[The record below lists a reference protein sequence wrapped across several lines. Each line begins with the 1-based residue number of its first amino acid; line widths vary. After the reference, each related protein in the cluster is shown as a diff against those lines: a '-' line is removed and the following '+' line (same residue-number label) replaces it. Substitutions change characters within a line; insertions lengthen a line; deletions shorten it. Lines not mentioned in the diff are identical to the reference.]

1 MGKIRNLFTNK
12 EVEGAVDSA
21 KREDGTINYRLMA
34 DILSDN
40 THGTKVTRQLAKYW
54 ARQFSTRKK
63 NGEAYE
69 TLVQANKELKASR
82 KLRTPDRY
90 EDLAALPMPASD
102 HHSILV
108 IPDTHAPY
116 EHPDTLEFL
125 AAVAARYRPDTV
137 VHLGDEAD
145 KHAMSFHMSDPNL
158 DSAGM
163 ELEKARVFMAKL
175 HAMFPVMRL
184 CHSNHGS
191 MHFRKAHS
199 HGIPVQYL
207 RTYREVFFPQGG
219 GERWEWQHTHVLEL
233 PNGEQVAFK
242 HQPAGVVL
250 GDAAHERMNL
260 VCGHLH
266 GKMSIEYARNTHEQY
281 WAAQGGC
288 LVDEGSRAFS
298 YGKESKYKPALGC
311 LVIIEGVPQI
321 VPMQTNSEGRWIG
334 KI

>member
-12 EVEGAVDSA
+12 EVEDAVDSA

-288 LVDEGSRAFS
+288 LVDEDSRAFS

>member
-1 MGKIRNLFTNK
+1 MGKLRSLYK
-12 EVEGAVDSA
+12 DSEVLDAIEQATDEKGHV
-21 KREDGTINYRLMA
+21 NYNEMA
-34 DILSDN
+34 RILSAHPVGKKVSRQIARYW
-40 THGTKVTRQLAKYW
+40 HG
-54 ARQFSTRKK
+54 QFETTKK
-63 NGEAYE
+63 NGDYYQS
-69 TLVQANKELKASR
+69 LLPANKRIKEER
-82 KLRTPDRY
+82 KLRSPDRY
-90 EDLAALPMPASD
+90 EDLATVDLPASA
-102 HHSILV
+102 HRSILV

-125 AAVAARYRPDTV
+125 AAVAARYKPDTV

-145 KHAMSFHMSDPNL
+145 KHAMSFHDSDPNL
-158 DSAGM
+158 DSAGA
-163 ELEKARVFMAKL
+163 ELEKARVFMGKL

-191 MHFRKAHS
+191 MHFRKAHA

-207 RTYREVFFPQGG
+207 RTYREVFFPHGG
-219 GERWEWQHTHVLEL
+219 GERWEWRHTHILNL

-242 HQPAGVVL
+242 HQPAGAVL

-288 LVDEGSRAFS
+288 LVDEESRAFS

-311 LVIIEGVPQI
+311 MVIVDGVPQI
-321 VPMQTNSEGRWIG
+321 VPMQTDVSGRWVGHI
-334 KI
+334 

>member
-12 EVEGAVDSA
+12 EVEDAVDSA

-40 THGTKVTRQLAKYW
+40 THGTRVTRQLAKYW

-242 HQPAGVVL
+242 HQPAGAVL

-288 LVDEGSRAFS
+288 LVDEDSRAFS

>member
-12 EVEGAVDSA
+12 EVEDAVDSA

-69 TLVQANKELKASR
+69 TLAQANKELKASR

-90 EDLAALPMPASD
+90 EDLAALPIPASD

-175 HAMFPVMRL
+175 HVMFPVMRL

-242 HQPAGVVL
+242 HQPAGAVL

-266 GKMSIEYARNTHEQY
+266 GKLSIEYARNTHEQY

-288 LVDEGSRAFS
+288 LVDEDSRAFS

-321 VPMQTNSEGRWIG
+321 VPMQTNSDGRWIG

>member
-12 EVEGAVDSA
+12 EVEDAVDSA
-21 KREDGTINYRLMA
+21 KREDGAINYRLMA

-242 HQPAGVVL
+242 HQPAGAVL

-288 LVDEGSRAFS
+288 LVDEDSRAFS

>member
-12 EVEGAVDSA
+12 EVEDAVDSA
-21 KREDGTINYRLMA
+21 KRGDGTINYRLMA

-69 TLVQANKELKASR
+69 TLAQANKELKASR

-90 EDLAALPMPASD
+90 EDLAALPMPESAHRSV
-102 HHSILV
+102 LV

-125 AAVAARYRPDTV
+125 AAVAARFRPDTV

-242 HQPAGVVL
+242 HQPAGAVL

-266 GKMSIEYARNTHEQY
+266 GKLSIEYARNTHEQY

-288 LVDEGSRAFS
+288 LVDEESRAFS

-311 LVIIEGVPQI
+311 LVLIEGVPQI
-321 VPMQTNSEGRWIG
+321 VPMQTNSDGRWVG

>member
-12 EVEGAVDSA
+12 EVEEAVESA
-21 KREDGTINYRLMA
+21 KRADGTINYRLMA
-34 DILSDN
+34 SILSDN
-40 THGTKVTRQLAKYW
+40 THGTTVTRQLAKYW
-54 ARQFSTRKK
+54 AKQFEKRKK

-69 TLVQANKELKASR
+69 TLAIVNRAIKEER

-90 EDLAALPMPASD
+90 EDLAIVPLPDSPHRSV
-102 HHSILV
+102 LV

-145 KHAMSFHMSDPNL
+145 KHALSFHTSDPNL

-163 ELEKARVFMAKL
+163 ELEKARVFMRKL
-175 HAMFPVMRL
+175 HKMFPVMYI

-191 MHFRKAHS
+191 LHFRKAS
-199 HGIPVQYL
+199 AHGIPVQYL
-207 RTYREVFFPQGG
+207 RTYREVFFPNGG
-219 GERWEWQHTHVLEL
+219 GDQWDWQHTHVLEL

-242 HQPAGVVL
+242 HQPAGAVL
-250 GDAAHERMNL
+250 ADAAHERMNL

-266 GKMSIEYARNTHEQY
+266 GKMSVEYARNTHEQY
-281 WAAQGGC
+281 WAVQGGC
-288 LVDEGSRAFS
+288 LIDESSRAFA
-298 YGKESKYKPALGC
+298 YGRESKYKPALGC
-311 LVIIEGVPQI
+311 VVILDGVPHI
-321 VPMQTNSEGRWIG
+321 VPMQTNSDNRWVG

>member
-12 EVEGAVDSA
+12 EVEDAVDSA

-137 VHLGDEAD
+137 IHLGDEAD

-158 DSAGM
+158 DSAGR

-242 HQPAGVVL
+242 HQPAGAVL

-288 LVDEGSRAFS
+288 LVDEDSRAFS

-311 LVIIEGVPQI
+311 LVILEGVPQI
-321 VPMQTNSEGRWIG
+321 IPMQTNSDGRWVG

>member
-12 EVEGAVDSA
+12 EVEDAVDSA

-69 TLVQANKELKASR
+69 TLVRANKELKASR

-242 HQPAGVVL
+242 HQPAGAVL

-266 GKMSIEYARNTHEQY
+266 GKLSIEYARNTHEQY

-288 LVDEGSRAFS
+288 LVDEDSRAFS

>member
-1 MGKIRNLFTNK
+1 MSKLRSLYKDSEVLDAIEQATEGVSVNYNK
-12 EVEGAVDSA
+12 MA
-21 KREDGTINYRLMA
+21 KV
-34 DILSDN
+34 LSCHPN
-40 THGTKVTRQLAKYW
+40 GGKVTRQLARYW
-54 ARQFSTRKK
+54 HGQFTQTKK
-63 NGEAYE
+63 NGEHYQSLLTE
-69 TLVQANKELKASR
+69 NKRR
-82 KLRTPDRY
+82 KEQRKVRSPDRY
-90 EDLAALPMPASD
+90 EDMASVPMPVSANRSV
-102 HHSILV
+102 LV

-125 AAVAARYRPDTV
+125 VAVAVRYKPDTV
-137 VHLGDEAD
+137 MHLGDEAD
-145 KHAMSFHMSDPNL
+145 KHAMSFHDSDPNL

-163 ELEKARVFMAKL
+163 ELEKARVFMGKL
-175 HAMFPVMRL
+175 HKLFPVMRL

-191 MHFRKAHS
+191 MHFRKANA

-207 RTYREVFFPQGG
+207 RTYREVFFPHGG

-233 PNGEQVAFK
+233 PTGDQVAFK
-242 HQPAGVVL
+242 HQPAGSVL
-250 GDAAHERMNL
+250 TDAAHERMNL

-288 LVDEGSRAFS
+288 LVDEGSRAFA

-311 LVIIEGVPQI
+311 MVILEGVPQI
-321 VPMQTNSEGRWIG
+321 IPMLTDAEGRWVG

>member
-1 MGKIRNLFTNK
+1 M
-12 EVEGAVDSA
+12 
-21 KREDGTINYRLMA
+21 
-34 DILSDN
+34 
-40 THGTKVTRQLAKYW
+40 
-54 ARQFSTRKK
+54 
-63 NGEAYE
+63 
-69 TLVQANKELKASR
+69 
-82 KLRTPDRY
+82 
-90 EDLAALPMPASD
+90 
-102 HHSILV
+102 

-125 AAVAARYRPDTV
+125 AAVAARFRPDTV

-145 KHAMSFHMSDPNL
+145 KHAMSFHDSDPNL

-242 HQPAGVVL
+242 HQPAGAVL

-266 GKMSIEYARNTHEQY
+266 GKLSIEYARNTHEQY

-288 LVDEGSRAFS
+288 LVDEDSRAFS

-321 VPMQTNSEGRWIG
+321 VPMQTNSDGRWVG

>member
-1 MGKIRNLFTNK
+1 MGKLRSLYK
-12 EVEGAVDSA
+12 DSEVLAAIEQATDEKGNVNHN
-21 KREDGTINYRLMA
+21 EMA
-34 DILSDN
+34 RILSA
-40 THGTKVTRQLAKYW
+40 HPVGKKVSRQLARYW
-54 ARQFSTRKK
+54 HSQFTTRKK
-63 NGEAYE
+63 NGDYYQS
-69 TLVQANKELKASR
+69 LLPANKAGKEAR
-82 KLRTPDRY
+82 KLRKPDRY
-90 EDLAALPMPASD
+90 EDRAVVALPSSA

-125 AAVAARYRPDTV
+125 AAVAARHKVDTV

-145 KHAMSFHMSDPNL
+145 KHAMSFHDSDPNL
-158 DSAGM
+158 DSAGV
-163 ELEKARVFMAKL
+163 ELEKARIFMGKL
-175 HAMFPVMRL
+175 HSMFPVMRL

-207 RTYREVFFPQGG
+207 RTYREVFFPDGG
-219 GERWEWQHTHVLEL
+219 GEQWEWHHTHILDL

-242 HQPAGVVL
+242 HQPAGGVL
-250 GDAAHERMNL
+250 SDAAHERMNL

-266 GKMSIEYARNTHEQY
+266 GKMSIEYARNSSEQY

-288 LVDEGSRAFS
+288 LIDADSLAFA

-311 LVIIEGVPQI
+311 MVILEGVPHI
-321 VPMQTNSEGRWIG
+321 IPMRLDIEGRWVG
-334 KI
+334 DL

>member
-12 EVEGAVDSA
+12 EVEDAVDSA

-242 HQPAGVVL
+242 HQPAGAVL

-288 LVDEGSRAFS
+288 LVDEDSRAFS

-311 LVIIEGVPQI
+311 LVILEGVPQI
-321 VPMQTNSEGRWIG
+321 IPMQTNSDGRWVG

>member
-12 EVEGAVDSA
+12 EVEDAVDSA
-21 KREDGTINYRLMA
+21 KRGDGTINYRLMA

-69 TLVQANKELKASR
+69 TLAQANKELKASR

-125 AAVAARYRPDTV
+125 ADVAARYRPDTV

-242 HQPAGVVL
+242 HQPAGAVL

-266 GKMSIEYARNTHEQY
+266 GKLSIEYARNTHEQY

-288 LVDEGSRAFS
+288 LVDEDSRAFS

-311 LVIIEGVPQI
+311 LVILEGVPQI
-321 VPMQTNSEGRWIG
+321 VPMQTNSDGRWIG

>member
-12 EVEGAVDSA
+12 EVEDAVDSA

-69 TLVQANKELKASR
+69 TLVRANKELKASR

-242 HQPAGVVL
+242 HQPAGAVL

-288 LVDEGSRAFS
+288 LVDEDSRAFS

-311 LVIIEGVPQI
+311 LVILEGVPQI
-321 VPMQTNSEGRWIG
+321 IPMQTNSDSRWIG

>member
-12 EVEGAVDSA
+12 EVEDAVDSA

-175 HAMFPVMRL
+175 HAMFPVVRL

-242 HQPAGVVL
+242 HQPAGAVL

-288 LVDEGSRAFS
+288 LVDEDSRAFS

>member
-12 EVEGAVDSA
+12 EVEDAVDSA

-69 TLVQANKELKASR
+69 TLAQANKELKASR

-137 VHLGDEAD
+137 IHLGDEAD

-242 HQPAGVVL
+242 HQPAGAVL

-266 GKMSIEYARNTHEQY
+266 GKLSIEYARNTHEQY

-288 LVDEGSRAFS
+288 LVDEDSRAFS

-311 LVIIEGVPQI
+311 LVILEGVPQI
-321 VPMQTNSEGRWIG
+321 VPMQTNSDGRWIG